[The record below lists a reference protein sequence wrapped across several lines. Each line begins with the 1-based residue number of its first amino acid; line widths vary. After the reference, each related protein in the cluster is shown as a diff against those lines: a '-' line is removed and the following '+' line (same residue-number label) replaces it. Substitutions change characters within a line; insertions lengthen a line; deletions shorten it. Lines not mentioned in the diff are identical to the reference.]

1 MGHKD
6 TQARMVAAQKRLLR
20 ARLGFEDYRA
30 AQRAWARAR
39 KAQRRAWDEKA
50 ARIQSQYTGN

>member
-1 MGHKD
+1 MD
-6 TQARMVAAQKRLLR
+6 RNAQDAMVAAQKRLLR

-39 KAQRRAWDEKA
+39 KAQRKAWDRKA
-50 ARIQSQYTGN
+50 RKAQRDFDAA